1 MLEPRDEKRTAQVAR
16 ERILVVEDEL
26 DLQELI
32 RFNLS
37 RDGYRVTCA
46 SNGREAIQL
55 IKAKQPQLI
64 VLDLLLPEVDGLQI
78 CKYLK
83 AEPETRDIP
92 IIMVTAKSEEADIVA
107 GLEVGADDYLPKP
120 FSPRILVARIRALL
134 RRKVA
139 QEVSNEKPISIHDI
153 QIHPGRFEL
162 LVDGNPVGLSFTE
175 FRILLTLARQPGWVF
190 SRYQIV
196 NAVRGD
202 DVVVTDRSV
211 DVHIANL
218 RRKLGRQGAY
228 VQTVR
233 GVGYRFKA

>member
-1 MLEPRDEKRTAQVAR
+1 MLEPRDQKRMSTVTR
-16 ERILVVEDEL
+16 ERILVIEDER

-46 SNGREAIQL
+46 SDGREAIQL
-55 IKAKQPQLI
+55 IKTSRPQLI
-64 VLDLLLPEVDGLQI
+64 VLDLLLPEIDGFQI

-83 AEPETRDIP
+83 SEPDTRDIP
-92 IIMVTAKSEEADIVA
+92 VIMVTAKSEEADIVA

-120 FSPRILVARIRALL
+120 FSPRVLVARIRALL
-134 RRKVA
+134 RRKAA
-139 QEVSNEKPISIHDI
+139 QEISGEEPISIHELH
-153 QIHPGRFEL
+153 IHPGRFQL
-162 LVDGNPVGLSFTE
+162 LADGETIQLSFTE
-175 FRILLTLARQPGWVF
+175 FKILLTLARQPGWVF

-218 RRKLGRQGAY
+218 RRKLGEFGRY
-228 VQTVR
+228 IQTVR
-233 GVGYRFKA
+233 GVGYRFQP

>member
-1 MLEPRDEKRTAQVAR
+1 MLEPRNEKSMSNVTR

-32 RFNLS
+32 RFNLA
-37 RDGYRVTCA
+37 RDGYRVACA

-55 IKAKQPQLI
+55 IKSNRPQLI

-78 CKYLK
+78 CRYLK

-92 IIMVTAKSEEADIVA
+92 VIMVTAKGEEADIVA

-120 FSPRILVARIRALL
+120 FSPRVLVARIRALL
-134 RRKVA
+134 RRKAA
-139 QEVSNEKPISIHDI
+139 QEVAGERPITIHAL

-162 LVDGNPVGLSFTE
+162 LAGGEPIDLSFTE
-175 FRILLTLARQPGWVF
+175 FRILITLARQPGWVF

-202 DVVVTDRSV
+202 DVIVTDRSV

-218 RRKLGRQGAY
+218 RRKLGEYGSY